1 MTIQTINIGNRVNDG
16 LGDDLRT
23 AFEKVNANFTELG
36 AQLSVTGRN
45 LGEAGAGVYK
55 DNDGG
60 VLQFRNL
67 ASGTKIQLEEL
78 DNSIIINSTQP
89 DAFIRF
95 DTDSGNVRADV
106 YQQITLQGQQA
117 SGSYKDTKDIEVTT
131 NGSSVLFKTI
141 IPVTEILQTYDFGP
155 IDGSFTDTTQLSL
168 AAANVDFGTVQ
179 LPSRIDLDLGTL
191 S

>member
-1 MTIQTINIGNRVNDG
+1 MAIQTINIGNRVNDG

-89 DAFIRF
+89 DAFTRF
-95 DTDSGNVRADV
+95 DTDSGNVRADIH
-106 YQQITLQGQQA
+106 QQITLQGQQA
-117 SGSYKDTKDIEVTT
+117 SGSYKNTKDIEVTT

-155 IDGSFTDTTQLSL
+155 INGDFTDTTQLSL
-168 AAANVDFGTVQ
+168 AAANVDFGTIQ
-179 LPSRIDLDLGTL
+179 LPSRVDLDLGTL

>member
-1 MTIQTINIGNRVNDG
+1 MAIQTINIGNRVNDG

-45 LGEAGAGVYK
+45 LGESGAGVYK

-60 VLQFRNL
+60 VLQFKNL
-67 ASGTKIQLEEL
+67 VEGTKMQFEEL

-89 DAFIRF
+89 DAFIRI
-95 DTDSGNVRADV
+95 DTDGGNVLASTHE
-106 YQQITLQGQQA
+106 QITLQGRQA
-117 SGSYKDTKDIEVTT
+117 SGSYKDTKDIVVTT
-131 NGSSVLFKTI
+131 FGPSVRFQTA
-141 IPVTEILQTYDFGP
+141 IPFTEILQSYDFGP
-155 IDGSFTDTTQLSL
+155 IEGDFTDTTQLAL
-168 AAANVDFGTVQ
+168 AAANVDFGTIQ
-179 LPSRIDLDLGTL
+179 LPSRINLDLGTL

>member
-1 MTIQTINIGNRVNDG
+1 MAIQTINIGNRVNDG

-55 DNDGG
+55 NNDGG
-60 VLQFRNL
+60 VLQFKNL
-67 ASGTKIQLEEL
+67 VSGTKIQLEEL
-78 DNSIIINSTQP
+78 DNSIIVNSTQP

-95 DTDSGNVRADV
+95 DTDSGNVRASV
-106 YQQITLQGQQA
+106 HQQITLQGQQA
-117 SGSYKDTKDIEVTT
+117 PGSYKNTKDIEVTT

-155 IDGSFTDTTQLSL
+155 ILGDFTDTTQLSL
-168 AAANVDFGTVQ
+168 AASNVDFGTIQ
-179 LPSRIDLDLGTL
+179 LPSRINLDLGTL

>member
-1 MTIQTINIGNRVNDG
+1 MAIQTINIGNRVNDG

-23 AFEKVNANFTELG
+23 AFEKVNANFAELG
-36 AQLSVTGRN
+36 AQLTVTGTN

-89 DAFIRF
+89 DAFTRI
-95 DTDSGNVRADV
+95 DTDSGNVRASV
-106 YQQITLQGQQA
+106 YDQITLQGQQA
-117 SGSYKDTKDIEVTT
+117 PGSYKNTKDIEVTT
-131 NGSSVLFKTI
+131 NGSSVLFKTV

-155 IDGSFTDTTQLSL
+155 INGDFTDTTQLSL
-168 AAANVDFGTVQ
+168 AAANVDFGTIQ
-179 LPSRIDLDLGTL
+179 LPSRVDLDLGTL

>member
-1 MTIQTINIGNRVNDG
+1 MAIQTINIGNRVNDG

-89 DAFIRF
+89 DAFTRF
-95 DTDSGNVRADV
+95 DTDSGNVRADIH
-106 YQQITLQGQQA
+106 QQITLQGQQA
-117 SGSYKDTKDIEVTT
+117 PGSYKNTKDIEVTT
-131 NGSSVLFKTI
+131 NGSSVLFKTV

-155 IDGSFTDTTQLSL
+155 IEGDFTDTTQLSL
-168 AAANVDFGTVQ
+168 AAANVDFGTIQ
-179 LPSRIDLDLGTL
+179 LPSRISLDLGTL

>member
-1 MTIQTINIGNRVNDG
+1 MAIQTINIGNRVNDG

-60 VLQFRNL
+60 VLQFKNL
-67 ASGTKIQLEEL
+67 VSGTKILLEEL
-78 DNSIIINSTQP
+78 DNSIIVNSTQP
-89 DAFIRF
+89 DAFIRI
-95 DTDSGNVRADV
+95 DTDSGNVQASV
-106 YQQITLQGQQA
+106 HQQITLQGQQA
-117 SGSYKDTKDIEVTT
+117 PGSYKNTKDIEVTT
-131 NGSSVLFKTI
+131 NGSSVLFKTV

-155 IDGSFTDTTQLSL
+155 IEGDFTDTTQLSL
-168 AAANVDFGTVQ
+168 AAANVDFGTIQ
-179 LPSRIDLDLGTL
+179 LPSRISLDLGTL